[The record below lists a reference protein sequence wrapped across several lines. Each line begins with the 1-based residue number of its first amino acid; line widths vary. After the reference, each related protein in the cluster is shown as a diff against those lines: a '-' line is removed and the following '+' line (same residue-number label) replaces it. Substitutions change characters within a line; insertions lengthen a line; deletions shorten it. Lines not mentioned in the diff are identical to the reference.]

1 MKQKKNIQVML
12 SSLVFVVV
20 YGIIVYFVFV
30 WLAKYS
36 MLYAYFGNLVL
47 ILLLLAIDEY
57 MLKLLQSKDYF
68 ERLLKE
74 KKWEEIYGYIQK
86 SISFKTELYFFYVLI
101 LIFSQILEFYPTLV
115 GENLGSFILA
125 NNYSILLLVA
135 LDMLIQQYS
144 KDRKRMKKITDKLKK
159 SLTEN
164 QD

>member
-36 MLYAYFGNLVL
+36 MLYAYFGNLAL

-144 KDRKRMKKITDKLKK
+144 KDRKRMKKITDELKK

>member
-1 MKQKKNIQVML
+1 ML

-144 KDRKRMKKITDKLKK
+144 KDRKRMKKITDELKK